1 MKYIA
6 VLAILLISI
15 KSFAWQEEHYDW
27 DSLTYTSYLAELE
40 QNANLKVS
48 ISKSKENKFFVSK
61 IEMTVGENLL
71 EIPPE
76 ILKQYK
82 FINPIPFSISA
93 SKTGNENSITI
104 YFSYDGEKKGSV
116 SFQNYKYSLSGTT
129 ESS

>member
-6 VLAILLISI
+6 ALAILVISI
-15 KSFAWQEEHYDW
+15 ESLAWQEERYDW
-27 DSLTYTSYLAELE
+27 DSLTYTTYLAELE

-61 IEMTVGENLL
+61 IELTVGENLL

-82 FINPIPFSISA
+82 FINPILFSISA
-93 SKTGNENSITI
+93 SKKDNENSITI
-104 YFSYDGEKKGSV
+104 YFTYDGEKNGSV
-116 SFQNYKYSLSGTT
+116 SFKNYKYSLSGIT
-129 ESS
+129 EGS

>member
-6 VLAILLISI
+6 ALAILVISI
-15 KSFAWQEEHYDW
+15 ESFAWQEERYDW

-48 ISKSKENKFFVSK
+48 ISKTKENKFFVSK
-61 IEMTVGENLL
+61 IELTVGENLL

-82 FINPIPFSISA
+82 LINPILFSISA
-93 SKTGNENSITI
+93 SKTDNENSITI
-104 YFSYDGEKKGSV
+104 YFTYDGEKNGSV